1 MLIIGNGSVITRD
14 PELPYLADGAVAVQG
29 EEILAVGPC
38 ADLKAAYPDAE
49 FLDARGGVIIP
60 RISSRSSTAPGGTS
74 TGT

>member
-49 FLDARGGVIIP
+49 FLDARGGVIM
-60 RISSRSSTAPGGTS
+60 PGLS
-74 TGT
+74 I

>member
-38 ADLKAAYPDAE
+38 ADLKAAKVVWKKSNL
-49 FLDARGGVIIP
+49 FH
-60 RISSRSSTAPGGTS
+60 SSTF
-74 TGT
+74 